1 MKFNTALIFALG
13 TFLVSPLS
21 LTSAANSAKGEF
33 DVNKAAKEID
43 ALVEAGLRKHDLK
56 PNAEIKDETFV
67 RRAYLDIAG
76 RIPTIEESEN
86 FLGSTYERKRER
98 LITNLLESDGHVSHS
113 YNFWADVLRINNQ
126 LGSNAIQ
133 AEAAYQLWI
142 KDSVKNNRPYDEMVS
157 ELVSATGMI
166 WDNGA
171 VGYYQRDR
179 GMPLDNMSNTVRIFL
194 GTRLECAQ
202 CHNHPFD
209 KWTQMDYFKMAAFS
223 YGMDA
228 RGYSSE
234 NRSAYNMVRR
244 ERRTD
249 RHHAMLEKAGYK
261 DAPFPE
267 ITNQASLE
275 KYTENKKYQ
284 NTLKRLKMTDK
295 EFRNVAKKSMDFHE
309 DSQKQ
314 SKAIQYGMLRMGQ
327 RLRYYSTDEKVK
339 DLELPHDYQYDDAKP
354 NDVVSSGTMFGADI
368 DLENMD
374 ESSIHSYAKWL
385 TSPDNPT
392 FTKVIANRL
401 WKRVFGH
408 GVFEP
413 VDDLTDQTHVENPE
427 LLEYITKLMR
437 DVNYDTRAYME
448 VLYNTRTY
456 QSAVSNG
463 EMVMGMPYHFP
474 GPVFRR
480 MTAEQL
486 WDSIVALALP
496 EADSYRPRL
505 KSQLSSIERYRKMY
519 IALEEQPAEDY
530 IAMVDELGEQIRDMV
545 LRREKLT
552 EQMYVAR
559 EAKNETKYSKLNDQ
573 LKQIG
578 REESSTVLELA
589 FKHVGK
595 NVDPDALLAAVG
607 MSEMSISGGA
617 VMAGEG
623 MSKGDDVVL
632 TKLPKVAMKQYEM
645 PEPPEGLDSG
655 QMKKWRKSQSD
666 AAKRFKS
673 AQAAEMRN
681 YTKLVAEMARASELQ
696 SPAPRGHFLREF
708 GQSDREVI
716 ENAAGHAS
724 IPQALNLLNGS
735 IVEALTNQYAVFGSR
750 VHEAGTPEEKTR
762 MIFQA
767 MLTREP
773 TENEMTIALGELD
786 AHGDSAYE
794 GIVWALLNTRQ
805 FIFVQ

>member
-1 MKFNTALIFALG
+1 MKKLFAS
-13 TFLVSPLS
+13 FSVAVLS
-21 LTSAANSAKGEF
+21 LSFGFAAEKF
-33 DVNKAAKEID
+33 DKQAAIKKID
-43 ALVEAGLRKHDLK
+43 QLVQTGLKKHEMK
-56 PNAEIKDETFV
+56 RGAEINDPTFI

-76 RIPTIEESEN
+76 RIPTIEESES
-86 FLGSTYERKRER
+86 FLGSTYERKREQ
-98 LITNLLESDGHVSHS
+98 LISDLLESDGHVSHS
-113 YNFWADVLRINNQ
+113 YNFWADVLRINNL
-126 LGSNAIQ
+126 LGNNSIQ

-142 KDSVKNNRPYDEMVS
+142 KEAVENNRPYDELVS

-171 VGYYQRDR
+171 VGYYMRDR

-202 CHNHPFD
+202 CHDHPFD

-234 NRSAYNMVRR
+234 NRNAFNEVRR

-249 RHHAMLEKAGYK
+249 LHKAMLEKAGYK
-261 DAPFPE
+261 DVPFPE
-267 ITNQASLE
+267 ITNQTSLE

-284 NTLKRLKMTDK
+284 NSLKRLEMTDK
-295 EFRNVAKKSMDFHE
+295 EFRKVAEKSMALHE
-309 DSQKQ
+309 DNQKQ
-314 SKAIQYGMLRMGQ
+314 SKAVQYGMLRMSQ
-327 RLRYYSTDEKVK
+327 QLRYYSTDEEVK
-339 DLELPHDYQYDDAKP
+339 DLELPHDYQYSDAKP
-354 NDVVSSGTMFGADI
+354 NEVVSPGTMFGADI

-374 ESSIHSYAKWL
+374 ESSIQSYAKWM
-385 TSPDNPT
+385 TSKENPT

-408 GVFEP
+408 GIFEP
-413 VDDLTDQTHVENPE
+413 VDDLTDQTFVANPE

-437 DVNYDTRAYME
+437 DVNYDTRAYMD

-456 QSAVSNG
+456 QSAVWNG

-480 MTAEQL
+480 MTAEQI

-505 KSQLSSIERYRKMY
+505 KSQLSSIERYRKMFV
-519 IALEEQPAEDY
+519 ALEEQPAEDY
-530 IAMVDELGEQIRDMV
+530 IAMVDEIGERVKDLS
-545 LRREKLT
+545 LRRAKLS
-552 EQMYVAR
+552 EQMDVAR
-559 EAKNETKYSKLNDQ
+559 EAKNESQYSKLSDQ
-573 LKQIG
+573 VKQIS
-578 REESSTVLELA
+578 RDELATVRELA
-589 FKHVGK
+589 FKHVGE

-607 MSEMSISGGA
+607 MSEMTISGGA
-617 VMAGEG
+617 MMAGEG

-655 QMKKWRKSQSD
+655 QMKKWRKSQSYV
-666 AAKRFKS
+666 AERFKS
-673 AQAAEMRN
+673 AQVSEMRN

-708 GQSDREVI
+708 GQSDRDVI
-716 ENAAGHAS
+716 ENAANNAS
-724 IPQALNLLNGS
+724 VPQALNLLNGT

-773 TENEMTIALGELD
+773 TDREMDIAKAEIESK
-786 AHGDSAYE
+786 GDEAYE

>member
-1 MKFNTALIFALG
+1 MKKLFAAFAVTALSLSIGFAADKFDKLAAIKKIDQ
-13 TFLVSPLS
+13 LVQ
-21 LTSAANSAKGEF
+21 
-33 DVNKAAKEID
+33 
-43 ALVEAGLRKHDLK
+43 AGLKKHEMKRGAAINDT
-56 PNAEIKDETFV
+56 TFV

-76 RIPTIEESEN
+76 RIPTIEESET
-86 FLGSTYERKRER
+86 FLDSTYERKREQ

-113 YNFWADVLRINNQ
+113 YNFWADVLRINNT
-126 LGSNAIQ
+126 LGNNSIQ

-142 KDSVKNNRPYDEMVS
+142 KNSVESNRPYDEMVS

-171 VGYYQRDR
+171 VGYYMRDR

-249 RHHAMLEKAGYK
+249 LHSAMLEKAGYK

-284 NTLKRLKMTDK
+284 NSLKRLKMTDK
-295 EFRNVAKKSMDFHE
+295 EFRKVAKKSIAVHE
-309 DSQKQ
+309 DNQKQ
-314 SKAIQYGMLRMGQ
+314 SKAVQYGMLRMNQ
-327 RLRYYSTDEKVK
+327 QLRYYSTDEKVK
-339 DLELPHDYQYDDAKP
+339 ELELPHDYQYSDAKP
-354 NDVVSSGTMFGADI
+354 NEVISSGTMFGAEI

-374 ESSIHSYAKWL
+374 ESSIQSYAKWM
-385 TSPDNPT
+385 TSKENPT

-413 VDDLTDQTHVENPE
+413 VDDLTDQTFVANPE

-437 DVNYDTRAYME
+437 EVNYDTRAYMD

-530 IAMVDELGEQIRDMV
+530 IAMVDEIAERVKDLSIR
-545 LRREKLT
+545 RAKLS

-559 EAKNETKYSKLNDQ
+559 EAKNESQYRKLNDQ
-573 LKQIG
+573 VKQIS
-578 REESSTVLELA
+578 RDELATVRELA
-589 FKHVGK
+589 FKHVGE

-607 MSEMSISGGA
+607 MSEMTISGGA
-617 VMAGEG
+617 MMAGEG
-623 MSKGDDVVL
+623 ISKGDDVVL

-655 QMKKWRKSQSD
+655 KMKKWRKSQSD

-673 AQAAEMRN
+673 AQASEMRN

-708 GQSDREVI
+708 GQSDRDVI
-716 ENAAGHAS
+716 ENAADHAS

-735 IVEALTNQYAVFGSR
+735 IVEALTNQYAVFGNR
-750 VHEAGTPEEKTR
+750 IHEAGTPEEKTR

-767 MLTREP
+767 MLTRDP
-773 TENEMTIALGELD
+773 TDREMEIAKAEIEAKGVE
-786 AHGDSAYE
+786 AYE
-794 GIVWALLNTRQ
+794 GIVWALLNTQQ

>member
-1 MKFNTALIFALG
+1 MKKLIATFA
-13 TFLVSPLS
+13 VAALS
-21 LTSAANSAKGEF
+21 LSIGFAAEEF
-33 DVNKAAKEID
+33 DKQAAIKKID
-43 ALVEAGLRKHDLK
+43 ELVQAGLKKHDMK
-56 PNAEIKDETFV
+56 RGAEINDTTFV

-86 FLGSTYERKRER
+86 FLGSTYERKREQ
-98 LITNLLESDGHVSHS
+98 LIATLLESDGHVSHS
-113 YNFWADVLRINNQ
+113 YNFWADVLRINNL
-126 LGSNAIQ
+126 LGYNAIQ
-133 AEAAYQLWI
+133 GEAAYQLWI
-142 KDSVKNNRPYDEMVS
+142 KDSVENNRPYDEMVS
-157 ELVSATGMI
+157 ELVTATGKI

-171 VGYYQRDR
+171 VGYYLRDR

-223 YGMDA
+223 NGMDA
-228 RGYSSE
+228 LLYNSE
-234 NRSAYNMVRR
+234 NRNAFNTLRR

-249 RHHAMLEKAGYK
+249 LHKAMLEKAGYK

-267 ITNQASLE
+267 FTTPANLE
-275 KYTENKKYQ
+275 KYTKSKNYK
-284 NTLKRLKMTDK
+284 NSLKRLKMTDK
-295 EFRNVAKKSMDFHE
+295 EFRNVAEKSMAVHE
-309 DSQKQ
+309 ENQKQ
-314 SKAIQYGMLRMGQ
+314 NKAVQYGMLRMGQ
-327 RLRYYSTDEKVK
+327 SLRYYSTDEKEK
-339 DLELPHDYQYDDAKP
+339 ELQLPHDYQYDDAKP
-354 NDVVSSGTMFGADI
+354 NEVVSAGTMFGANI
-368 DLENMD
+368 DLGNID
-374 ESSIHSYAKWL
+374 ESSIEAYAKWL

-408 GVFEP
+408 GIFEP
-413 VDDLTDQTHVENPE
+413 VDDLTDQTHVANPE
-427 LLEYITKLMR
+427 LLEYITELMR
-437 DVNYDTRAYME
+437 EVNYDTRAYMD

-456 QSAVSNG
+456 QSAVWNG

-486 WDSIVALALP
+486 WDSIVGLALP

-519 IALEEQPAEDY
+519 IALEEQPTEDY
-530 IAMVDELGEQIRDMV
+530 IAMVDEIGVRVRDMAV
-545 LRREKLT
+545 RRETLT
-552 EQMYVAR
+552 QQMYLAR
-559 EAKNETKYSKLNDQ
+559 ETKNETKYSKLNGE
-573 LKQIG
+573 LKQID
-578 REESSTVLELA
+578 REERSMIQELA
-589 FKHVGK
+589 FQHVGK
-595 NVDPDALLAAVG
+595 DVDPDALLAAVG

-617 VMAGEG
+617 MMAGEG
-623 MSKGDDVVL
+623 KSKGDDVVL
-632 TKLPKVAMKQYEM
+632 TKLPKVAMKQYAM
-645 PEPPEGLDSG
+645 PDPPEGLDSA
-655 QMKKWRKSQSD
+655 QLKQWRKSQS
-666 AAKRFKS
+666 AAAMRFKS
-673 AQAAEMRN
+673 AQVSEMRN
-681 YTKLVAEMARASELQ
+681 YTKLVAEMARASELK

-708 GQSDREVI
+708 GQSDRDVI
-716 ENAAGHAS
+716 ENAAQNAS
-724 IPQALNLLNGS
+724 VPQALNLLNGT

-767 MLTREP
+767 MLTRGP
-773 TENEMTIALGELD
+773 NDREMAIAKAEIE
-786 AHGDSAYE
+786 ANGDEAYE